1 VVKVELFSQIKKRQ
15 RSPEGK
21 IAKYLKNLFNVL
33 KLPPLFIP
41 AQVHPLV
48 GKS

>member
-1 VVKVELFSQIKKRQ
+1 MCPLCGANVTGNLTGL
-15 RSPEGK
+15 EGK
-21 IAKYLKNLFNVL
+21 IAKHLKNLFNVL
-33 KLPPLFIP
+33 KLLPLFIP